1 MSWPLTLNNNK
12 HLPLIMSINCTKLKH
27 PGAFGSACI
36 LPTMYPVTFFYYVTI
51 RFDLLHPTLK
61 NNRHL
66 SLIMLINCI
75 KLYDPGAFGS
85 VCILPT
91 TFSYYVTIRLW
102 PKTSDFKN
110 KRHLPLIM
118 LIKCSRTSRFGLQG
132 PDRQTDRRM
141 TLYHNHPV
149 KDGRI
154 KTSVIIYY
162 IIENVIWNCI
172 WVYFKLDF

>member
-1 MSWPLTLNNNK
+1 
-12 HLPLIMSINCTKLKH
+12 MSINCTKLKH
-27 PGAFGSACI
+27 PGAFGSVCI

-66 SLIMLINCI
+66 SLIMLINWT

-141 TLYHNHPV
+141 TRYHNTSRQ
-149 KDGRI
+149 GRTY
-154 KTSVIIYY
+154 KNERHYLLHHWKCY
-162 IIENVIWNCI
+162 L
-172 WVYFKLDF
+172 KLHLGLFQTRFLKIFE